1 MRSLR
6 ITNTAW
12 EDLDAI
18 ARKNNL
24 IQSES
29 IELLINLLDG
39 VQSLIGLDK

>member
-18 ARKNNL
+18 ARENNL

-29 IELLINLLDG
+29 IEPLINLLDG